1 VSLVSNID
9 KNYIKVDIKNI
20 YELIGMCE
28 YFNHITIFYSS
39 LNSSSSG
46 SGKEILMTGIKG
58 KLLELLTTYFEAE
71 KETR

>member
-1 VSLVSNID
+1 MSLVSNMD
-9 KNYIKVDIKNI
+9 KNYIKIDIKNI

-58 KLLELLTTYFEAE
+58 KLLELLTTHS
-71 KETR
+71 ETEGEGQ